1 MTKYKLSALL
11 IITLYTVFIPVHCAL
26 HQADPYLLW
35 NSDYDASRCSDP
47 DTAITIKVS
56 GKLTCIRYFSAGRLD
71 YAKQVLLVLY
81 GDKDKNDHLPPEQ
94 IPNNTAKKQ
103 ISYAQKQFRRYH
115 IPIVIIARPGTYGS
129 NGRQNRK
136 RFKPEYI
143 AVNLAIS
150 ALQAKYHFKKIV
162 LLGHS
167 GGATLGAG
175 LLTLGRTDIAC
186 YVLTSGAY
194 DLDNRSIWF
203 RKQRNMNPYA
213 YPKGRYDP
221 LKHTVTIKTQPDTRV
236 FLIGNRQDT
245 RTGYQFQEK
254 MQQALL
260 DRGIHAHMISAD
272 AYPPD
277 YHNLKNQYG
286 YRCAKQC
293 AEQKNASCLFNQ

>member
-1 MTKYKLSALL
+1 MNRYNLTVLL
-11 IITLYTVFIPVHCAL
+11 FTALYTLFIPAYCAS
-26 HQADPYLLW
+26 HQTAPYLLW
-35 NSDYDASRCSDP
+35 GSDYDASRCSDP

-71 YAKQVLLVLY
+71 HAKQVLLVLY
-81 GDKDKNDHLPPEQ
+81 GDKDKNDHLPPEN
-94 IPNNTAKKQ
+94 IPNNTVKKQ
-103 ISYAQKQFRRYH
+103 IRYAQKQFKRYH

-129 NGRQNRK
+129 SGRQNRK

-150 ALQAKYHFKKIV
+150 ALKAKYHFKKIV

-167 GGATLGAG
+167 SGATLGAG

-203 RKQRNMNPYA
+203 RKQRNINPYA
-213 YPKGRYDP
+213 YPRSRYRYDQ

-260 DRGIHAHMISAD
+260 DRGID

-293 AEQKNASCLFNQ
+293 TEKKCFLSF